1 MCAFKA
7 ELHAKKLLPLL
18 LRHYDRSRE
27 DSFYREG
34 AEWGVLVYYSAGVA
48 GLAAFGAAQALPHEG
63 PLWLAARLLLDGSG
77 CLFGLYLLTVV
88 ALTLAGHV
96 MRFGRNRAEL
106 GTRRGK

>member
-1 MCAFKA
+1 MSRRFSRCLFGIMTAV
-7 ELHAKKLLPLL
+7 AKIRFIVRAP
-18 LRHYDRSRE
+18 
-27 DSFYREG
+27 
-34 AEWGVLVYYSAGVA
+34 EWGVLVYYSAGVA

-77 CLFGLYLLTVV
+77 GLFGLYLLTVV

-106 GTRRGK
+106 GARRGK